1 MSIKYGFDFPL
12 KSAFTQEDVQQR
24 FWKCLYT
31 SADHQMLHYWVL
43 LPQRVQPAELSPVS
57 FPEVGLTNIGR
68 YITNDESP
76 YLEVWAAYQHCR
88 WEMNASDWLFNR
100 LALMGEKVLHQRIIE
115 NPSGSGSFADVLTL
129 KTHGSGDE
137 VISRY
142 TVQKDYNP
150 KDGGGNYFLL
160 KASCA
165 ARDYAALASDVF
177 AIVVSWDLLHRS
189 NLPTAELLTPVELN
203 KTSSFKIPASWKAR
217 GIADNRLVVEHTL
230 DNINYGVVNIYFY
243 PKESY
248 QSPNGVYRDS
258 TVRFHQQ
265 DNGVTL
271 AANEME
277 IVANEVNEASSDVF
291 YTCTGE
297 IFSAKENMRAFYQ
310 MVIFKQAGLWCYAEL
325 VGKHINY
332 KDYHYEENKRCL
344 ELILSTMEII
354 KSDTE

>member
-1 MSIKYGFDFPL
+1 MSIKFGFDFPL
-12 KSAFTQEDVQQR
+12 KSPFTQEEVQQR

-31 SADHQMLHYWVL
+31 SADQQMLHYWVV
-43 LPQRVQPAELSPVS
+43 LPHRVQPAELTPVN

-100 LALMGEKVLHQRIIE
+100 LDMMGEKVLHQRIID

-142 TVQKDYNP
+142 TVQKDSNP

-165 ARDYAALASDVF
+165 ARDYAALASDIF

-189 NLPTAELLTPVELN
+189 NLATAELLTSVDVN
-203 KTSSFKIPASWKAR
+203 KTSSFKIPASWKAK

-230 DNINYGVVNIYFY
+230 NDINYGVVNICFY
-243 PKESY
+243 PKERY
-248 QSPNGVYRDS
+248 QSPNDVYRDS
-258 TVRFHQQ
+258 TARFHQQ
-265 DNGVTL
+265 DNGITL
-271 AANEME
+271 DAREME

-297 IFSAKENMRAFYQ
+297 IFSATENMRAYYH
-310 MVIFKQAGLWCYAEL
+310 MVIFKQADYWCYAEL
-325 VGKHINY
+325 VGKHKNH
-332 KDYHYEENKRCL
+332 KDYRYEENKRCL
-344 ELILSTMEII
+344 ELFLSTITMIE
-354 KSDTE
+354 E

>member
-12 KSAFTQEDVQQR
+12 KSPFTQEEVQQR

-31 SADHQMLHYWVL
+31 SADQQMLHYWVV
-43 LPQRVQPAELSPVS
+43 LPHRVQPAELTPLN

-100 LALMGEKVLHQRIIE
+100 LDLMGEKVLHQRIID

-165 ARDYAALASDVF
+165 AHDYAALASDIF

-189 NLPTAELLTPVELN
+189 NLATAELLTSVDVN
-203 KTSSFKIPASWKAR
+203 KTSSFKIPASWKAK
-217 GIADNRLVVEHTL
+217 GIADNRLVIEHTL
-230 DNINYGVVNIYFY
+230 NDINYGVLNICFY
-243 PKESY
+243 PKERY
-248 QSPNGVYRDS
+248 QSPNEVYRDS
-258 TVRFHQQ
+258 TARFHQQ
-265 DNGVTL
+265 DNGITL
-271 AANEME
+271 DAREME
-277 IVANEVNEASSDVF
+277 IVANEVNEASSDVL

-297 IFSAKENMRAFYQ
+297 IFSVTENMRAYYH
-310 MVIFKQAGLWCYAEL
+310 MVIFKQADLWCYAEL
-325 VGKHINY
+325 VGKHKNH
-332 KDYHYEENKRCL
+332 KDYRYEENKRCL
-344 ELILSTMEII
+344 ELFLSTI
-354 KSDTE
+354 KMIKQ